1 MSGHHEY
8 GTRRRAGALAVWVA
22 LAWTALL
29 VGCACPPYR
38 AAWYAVEPTE
48 RSASASTSAASAAGM
63 EIQLALL
70 NVGDRALTLEGLRIN
85 PVRSAEL
92 FGTRDG
98 VKLGDVTL
106 QPGRLHIIN
115 FTQAWAKQHKG
126 MADPPAAC
134 MLPVQIQASCGG
146 WCRTQRVSGTLP
158 NYLSEGWLQQCVGE
172 GKGSTSG
179 ARAAS
184 PSPAASEPS
193 SPGVRTP

>member
-22 LAWTALL
+22 LACTALL
-29 VGCACPPYR
+29 VGCACSPYR
-38 AAWYAVEPTE
+38 AAWYAVEPAE
-48 RSASASTSAASAAGM
+48 RAASAASVAGM

-70 NVGDRALTLEGLRIN
+70 NVGDRALKLEGLRVN
-85 PVRSAEL
+85 PVRSADL

-98 VKLGDVTL
+98 VELGDVTL

-115 FTQAWAKQHKG
+115 FTQAWATQHKG
-126 MADPPAAC
+126 TADPPAAC

-158 NYLSEGWLQQCVGE
+158 NYLSEGWLQQCKGE
-172 GKGSTSG
+172 GKGRTSG
-179 ARAAS
+179 AGAGS